1 MDLNLAKSQIAS
13 LLTIIES
20 DTEVAIKL
28 GWTTLGMLLEDDGM
42 WYIADGH
49 YKPLGMT
56 PFKTKEAALVALLDY
71 WKND

>member
-13 LLTIIES
+13 LLTVTDS
-20 DTEVAIKL
+20 GTEVVVKL
-28 GWTTLGMLLEDDGM
+28 GWTTLGMLLEEDGL

-49 YKPLGMT
+49 YKSLGMT
-56 PFKTKEAALVALLDY
+56 PHRTKEAALAALLEY